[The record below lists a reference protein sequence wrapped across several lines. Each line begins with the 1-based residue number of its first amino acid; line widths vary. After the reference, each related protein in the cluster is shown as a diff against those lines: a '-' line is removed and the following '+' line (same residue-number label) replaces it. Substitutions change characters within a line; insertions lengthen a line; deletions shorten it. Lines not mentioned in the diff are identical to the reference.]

1 MSDDIIIKVPTFTM
15 CVRCK
20 DTYCL
25 VSDESVERNPESC
38 KYKSNGIFLVKNE
51 I

>member
-1 MSDDIIIKVPTFTM
+1 MNDDIVFKVPTLTM

-38 KYKSNGIFLVKNE
+38 KFKHTGIRIVRDE
-51 I
+51 D